1 MDEPSFRCLEDVI
14 TDPLFPS
21 LDQRLRKGFHVDSD
35 DIAEYELL
43 QRAAEWLDA
52 FYARYEC
59 RLVHGPEGFWY
70 LLSEGDL
77 LGHRRL
83 SLAQM
88 LVGQV
93 LALMR
98 MDPAWLS
105 ETGWIP
111 RIKVLETLENLLGRE
126 RLAAVLAPRRS
137 TRDHHVDERKI
148 REAVDKAIK
157 GLEALGF
164 LCRRSETEEL
174 LPRPSLMRFI
184 GPVRDSGD
192 PEVAL
197 RQLIRDGEVELDAPA
212 GEEGDDEDDGLDE
225 VAEDHQ
231 DDR

>member
-1 MDEPSFRCLEDVI
+1 MDEQRFQGLEDVI

-43 QRAAEWLDA
+43 EIAAEWLEA
-52 FYARYEC
+52 FYVGYQC
-59 RLVHGPEGFWY
+59 RLVHGPEGYWY
-70 LLSEGDL
+70 LLPEGDL

-83 SLAQM
+83 NLAEM

-105 ETGWIP
+105 DTGWIP
-111 RIKVLETLENLLGRE
+111 RTKVLETLENLLGRE
-126 RLAAVLAPRRS
+126 RLATALAPRRS
-137 TRDHHVDERKI
+137 GRDRHADERKI

-164 LCRRSETEEL
+164 LRLRAETGEL
-174 LPRPSLMRFI
+174 LPRRSLMRFV
-184 GPVRDSGD
+184 GPVRDSAD
-192 PEVAL
+192 PAIAL
-197 RQLIRDGEVELDAPA
+197 RQLVRDGEVELRGP
-212 GEEGDDEDDGLDE
+212 GEEEGDDEDDGLYEDG
-225 VAEDHQ
+225 AET

>member
-1 MDEPSFRCLEDVI
+1 MDEQRFQSLEDVI

-43 QRAAEWLDA
+43 EIAADRLEA
-52 FYARYEC
+52 FYAGYEC
-59 RLVHGPEGFWY
+59 RLVHGPEGYWY

-77 LGHRRL
+77 LGYRRL
-83 SLAQM
+83 NLAEM

-111 RIKVLETLENLLGRE
+111 RTKMLETLENLLGRE
-126 RLAAVLAPRRS
+126 RLGAALAPRRS
-137 TRDHHVDERKI
+137 GRDHHADERKI
-148 REAVDKAIK
+148 REAVDKAIR

-164 LCRRSETEEL
+164 LRLRAETGEL
-174 LPRPSLMRFI
+174 LPRRSLMRFV
-184 GPVRDSGD
+184 GPVRDSAD
-192 PEVAL
+192 PADAL
-197 RQLIRDGEVELDAPA
+197 RQLIRDGEVDLDAP
-212 GEEGDDEDDGLDE
+212 GGQQDNEDDDDSE
-225 VAEDHQ
+225 DDAAEDQ
-231 DDR
+231 G

>member
-1 MDEPSFRCLEDVI
+1 MDEHGFRCLEDVI

-21 LDQRLRKGFHVDSD
+21 LDHRLRKGFHVDSD
-35 DIAEYELL
+35 DIAEYGLL
-43 QRAAEWLDA
+43 ERAAEWLET
-52 FYARYEC
+52 FYAGYEC
-59 RLVHGPEGFWY
+59 RLVHGPERYWY

-83 SLAQM
+83 SPAEM

-111 RIKVLETLENLLGRE
+111 RVKVLETLENLLGRE

-137 TRDHHVDERKI
+137 GRDHHVDERKI

-164 LCRRSETEEL
+164 LRLRSEAEEL
-174 LPRPSLMRFI
+174 LPRRCLMRFVD
-184 GPVRDSGD
+184 PVRDSGD
-192 PEVAL
+192 PRAAL
-197 RQLIRDGEVELDAPA
+197 RQLISAGEVELDDPV
-212 GEEGDDEDDGLDE
+212 GEEGDDEDDGRE
-225 VAEDHQ
+225 EDPEDRR

>member
-1 MDEPSFRCLEDVI
+1 MDELRFRCLEDVI

-43 QRAAEWLDA
+43 ARAAEWLEA
-52 FYARYEC
+52 FYAGYEC
-59 RLVHGPEGFWY
+59 RLVHGPEGYWY
-70 LLSEGDL
+70 LLAEGDL

-83 SLAQM
+83 SPAEM

-111 RIKVLETLENLLGRE
+111 RVKVLETLEHLLGRE
-126 RLAAVLAPRRS
+126 RLAAVLAPRSSR
-137 TRDHHVDERKI
+137 RDHHTDERKI
-148 REAVDKAIK
+148 REAIDKAIK

-164 LCRRSETEEL
+164 LRVRGETEEL
-174 LPRPSLMRFI
+174 LPRRSLMRFV
-184 GPVRDSGD
+184 GPVRDSAE
-192 PEVAL
+192 PEESL
-197 RQLIRDGEVELDAPA
+197 RQLIRDGEVELEAPGEAA
-212 GEEGDDEDDGLDE
+212 GNDVDGDGPDG
-225 VAEDHQ
+225 
-231 DDR
+231 R